1 MNKTTKTGD
10 TEKKEVILTE
20 TVSSVFF
27 VVDNYNF
34 KTVYTNGTKVCELS
48 EKNCEKYLYSFL

>member
-20 TVSSVFF
+20 TVSSVFL
-27 VVDNYNF
+27 
-34 KTVYTNGTKVCELS
+34 KSIIIILK
-48 EKNCEKYLYSFL
+48 LYIQMAQKCAN

>member
-10 TEKKEVILTE
+10 TEKKEVMLTE

-34 KTVYTNGTKVCELS
+34 KTVYTNGTKMRKVN

>member
-1 MNKTTKTGD
+1 M
-10 TEKKEVILTE
+10 LTE

-27 VVDNYNF
+27 VVDNYNL
-34 KTVYTNGTKVCELS
+34 KTVYTNGTKMRKVN

>member
-1 MNKTTKTGD
+1 M
-10 TEKKEVILTE
+10 LTE

-34 KTVYTNGTKVCELS
+34 KTVYTNGTKMRKVN
-48 EKNCEKYLYSFL
+48 EKNYEKYLYSFL

>member
-1 MNKTTKTGD
+1 M
-10 TEKKEVILTE
+10 LTE

-34 KTVYTNGTKVCELS
+34 KTVYTNGTKMRKVN
-48 EKNCEKYLYSFL
+48 EKNVKNICILFCNMI

>member
-27 VVDNYNF
+27 VVDNYDF
-34 KTVYTNGTKVCELS
+34 KTVYTNGTKV
-48 EKNCEKYLYSFL
+48 